1 MKRINLLTVFTFLTM
16 APIPFT
22 ACTTNEAVVE
32 LSDQNDIYKMLHYA
46 SLAGSSHNSQPWKA
60 EVYPNDSIVVVG
72 DTSRMLDVVDP
83 TGRELFIS
91 VGAFIENFDI
101 AARSLGYRAEITVIE
116 TGIDSSYP
124 AASIQLVKMEQSQN
138 ASALRDMEL
147 RTTLRIP
154 FDKQAIKAEDQEK
167 LISIAPE
174 NIRFIPSD
182 SPDGLFI
189 AEKELEA
196 YTIQAYDK
204 LAQDELATWMRFSSK
219 DIITKRDGLT
229 PAGMGITGLGGFIV
243 TNFMK
248 PDDSKKESFVKKGV
262 EKTKLQVE
270 HCGGWI
276 LITTDN
282 DRVTEWIN
290 AGRMYE
296 RMNIE
301 CRSLEL
307 GFHPMNQLVEVP
319 EIEQEV
325 NEKLTPGRKILFVA
339 RVGYVKE
346 STPPVSK
353 RRTVESFTTFR

>member
-16 APIPFT
+16 ALLSIT
-22 ACTTNEAVVE
+22 ACTSKDPGVQLN
-32 LSDQNDIYKMLHYA
+32 DKNDIYKMLHYA

-60 EVYPNDSIVVVG
+60 EVYPNDSIAIFA
-72 DTSRMLDVVDP
+72 DSSRMLDVVDP

-101 AARSLGYRAEITVIE
+101 AAKALGYRAEITVNE

-124 AASIQLVKMEQSQN
+124 AACIQLIKMEDIQN
-138 ASALRDMEL
+138 TSALRELEL
-147 RTTLRIP
+147 RTTMRIP
-154 FDKQAIKAEDQEK
+154 FDTLTLRNEDRAT
-167 LISIAPE
+167 LLSMVPD
-174 NIRFIPSD
+174 NIVFIPSN
-182 SPDGLFI
+182 STEGGFI

-204 LAQDELATWMRFSSK
+204 MAQDELATWMRFSSK
-219 DIITKRDGLT
+219 DITTKRDGLT

-248 PDDSKKESFVKKGV
+248 PDDSKKESFVKTGV

-276 LITTDN
+276 MITTDN

-296 RMNIE
+296 RMNIA
-301 CRSLEL
+301 CRSLKL

-325 NEKLTPGRKILFVA
+325 NEKLAPGRKILFVA